1 MLSFFIIWKFWEKKN
16 VSENCLSFS
25 GVMSGDCCNCLT
37 DPSWKSVF
45 LKNKS
50 AFVCFQRQKLN
61 RGNSFWFNLICPATP
76 QQNYFGLS
84 TISWFF
90 LHDFPAIFMPAT
102 QHYSLQRLGPT
113 DACPTQ
119 SHTPHLQKLT
129 ITNTTT
135 PFVRYIFIFYFFV
148 LFMYT
153 LQHHSQFQLRN
164 IRITRKSY

>member
-1 MLSFFIIWKFWEKKN
+1 
-16 VSENCLSFS
+16 
-25 GVMSGDCCNCLT
+25 MSGDCYNCLT

-119 SHTPHLQKLT
+119 SHTLHLQK
-129 ITNTTT
+129 INNNKYDNTLCALHL
-135 PFVRYIFIFYFFV
+135 FCFFFFFV

>member
-1 MLSFFIIWKFWEKKN
+1 
-16 VSENCLSFS
+16 
-25 GVMSGDCCNCLT
+25 MSGDCYNCLT

-102 QHYSLQRLGPT
+102 QHTTLQRLGPT

-119 SHTPHLQKLT
+119 SHTLHLQKINNNKYDNTLCALHLFCFFFFLSFSCIRYNT
-129 ITNTTT
+129 ILN
-135 PFVRYIFIFYFFV
+135 F
-148 LFMYT
+148 
-153 LQHHSQFQLRN
+153 N
-164 IRITRKSY
+164 